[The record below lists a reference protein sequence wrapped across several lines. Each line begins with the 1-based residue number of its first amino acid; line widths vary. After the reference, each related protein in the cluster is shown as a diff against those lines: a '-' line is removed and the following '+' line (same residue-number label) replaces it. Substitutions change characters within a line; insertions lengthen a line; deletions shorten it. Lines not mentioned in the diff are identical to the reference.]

1 MEILIFAIVGFVAQI
16 IDGAL
21 GMLYGVTCNS
31 LLLALGIHPAL
42 ASASV
47 HFSEVFTTGVSGIA
61 HWKFGNVDKE
71 KVKKLLIPGVIGG
84 IIGAYLLSNLPSNII
99 KPIVS
104 IYLLIVGIKIIYMF
118 FTKPKEENEKL
129 KLVPLAFFGG
139 LLDAIGGGGW
149 GPIVTSTLVSNGH
162 TPSTTIGSVNL
173 TEFFVTIAQSITFF
187 FFLTNFNY
195 KIILGLII
203 GGVIAA
209 PLAAYM
215 TKKLPSKYLLL
226 GVGIAVCCSSIRDL
240 IRAF

>member
-1 MEILIFAIVGFVAQI
+1 MEILLFAIVGFLAQL

-21 GMLYGVTCNS
+21 GMLYGISCNT

-47 HFSEVFTTGVSGIA
+47 HISEVFTTGVSGLA

-71 KVKKLLIPGVIGG
+71 KVKKLLLPGIIGG
-84 IIGAYLLSNLPSNII
+84 IIGAFLLSNLPLNII

-104 IYLLIVGIKIIYMF
+104 VYLLIVGIKIIYMF
-118 FTKPKEENEKL
+118 FTKPKKENERL
-129 KLVPLAFFGG
+129 KLRPLAFFGG

-173 TEFFVTIAQSITFF
+173 TEFFVTIAQSVTFF
-187 FFLTNFNY
+187 FFLTNFNF

-203 GGVIAA
+203 GGVLAA
-209 PLAAYM
+209 PLAAYL
-215 TKKLPSKYLLL
+215 TKKLPSKILLL
-226 GVGIAVCCSSIRDL
+226 AVGIGVCFSSIRDL
-240 IRAF
+240 INAF